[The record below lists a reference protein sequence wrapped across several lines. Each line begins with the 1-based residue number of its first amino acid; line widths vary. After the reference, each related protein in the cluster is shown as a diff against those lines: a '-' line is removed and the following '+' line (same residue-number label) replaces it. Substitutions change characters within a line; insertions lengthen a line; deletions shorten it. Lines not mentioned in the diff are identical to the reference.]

1 MIETILSLIKN
12 PWAVTLL
19 LSVAGLL
26 GISVQSKR
34 LKKAKQKVDEK
45 AHAEYEKRLR
55 QQQQQLVAD
64 SEKAKE
70 EYSDEKDEAV
80 GSVVPEMEKAKAV
93 PKDEQKPLGEDV
105 KTMAKAQEASQS
117 GPNRKV
123 SWRFCIVVLAGA
135 GRAGRAGGD

>member
-19 LSVAGLL
+19 LAVAGLL

-34 LKKAKQKVDEK
+34 LKKAKQKADDEK

-55 QQQQQLVAD
+55 QQQQQLVSD
-64 SEKAKE
+64 SEKAKAGYTEKKDDAVE
-70 EYSDEKDEAV
+70 E
-80 GSVVPEMEKAKAV
+80 VVPEMEKAKAV

-105 KTMAKAQEASQS
+105 KTMAKAQAERIAK
-117 GPNRKV
+117 R
-123 SWRFCIVVLAGA
+123 
-135 GRAGRAGGD
+135 RAEK

>member
-1 MIETILSLIKN
+1 MIEFIKSLISSQ
-12 PWAVTLL
+12 WGIVGVVIALL
-19 LSVAGLL
+19 LGAL
-26 GISVQSKR
+26 GIQTKR
-34 LKKAKQKVDEK
+34 VKSNKQKAEDEK

-105 KTMAKAQEASQS
+105 KTMAKAQAERIAK
-117 GPNRKV
+117 R
-123 SWRFCIVVLAGA
+123 
-135 GRAGRAGGD
+135 RAKK

>member
-34 LKKAKQKVDEK
+34 LRKAKQKVEDEK

-64 SEKAKE
+64 AEKAKE

-80 GSVVPEMEKAKAV
+80 GSVVPEMEKAKAL
-93 PKDEQKPLGEDV
+93 PEDERKPLGEDV
-105 KTMAKAQEASQS
+105 KTMAKAQAERIAK
-117 GPNRKV
+117 R
-123 SWRFCIVVLAGA
+123 
-135 GRAGRAGGD
+135 RAKK

>member
-19 LSVAGLL
+19 LFVAGLL

-34 LKKAKQKVDEK
+34 LKKAKQKVEDEK

-64 SEKAKE
+64 SERAKE

-105 KTMAKAQEASQS
+105 KTMAKAQAERIAK
-117 GPNRKV
+117 R
-123 SWRFCIVVLAGA
+123 
-135 GRAGRAGGD
+135 RAKK

>member
-12 PWAVTLL
+12 PWAMTLL

-34 LKKAKQKVDEK
+34 LKKAKQKVEDEK

-93 PKDEQKPLGEDV
+93 PKDKQKPLGEDV
-105 KTMAKAQEASQS
+105 KTMAKAQAERIAK
-117 GPNRKV
+117 R
-123 SWRFCIVVLAGA
+123 
-135 GRAGRAGGD
+135 RAKK

>member
-1 MIETILSLIKN
+1 MTIDTIFSLMRN
-12 PWAVTLL
+12 PWVLTLL
-19 LSVAGLL
+19 LALAGLL
-26 GISVQSKR
+26 GISVQSSR
-34 LKKAKQKVDEK
+34 LKKAKQKVEDEK

-93 PKDEQKPLGEDV
+93 PKDKQKPLGEDV
-105 KTMAKAQEASQS
+105 KTMAKAQAERIAK
-117 GPNRKV
+117 R
-123 SWRFCIVVLAGA
+123 
-135 GRAGRAGGD
+135 RAKK

>member
-1 MIETILSLIKN
+1 MIETILSLFRN
-12 PWAVTLL
+12 PWVATLL
-19 LSVAGLL
+19 LAIAGLL

-34 LKKAKQKVDEK
+34 LKKAKQKVEDEK

-80 GSVVPEMEKAKAV
+80 GSVVPEKEKAKAL
-93 PKDEQKPLGEDV
+93 PEDERKPLGEDV
-105 KTMAKAQEASQS
+105 KTMAKAQAERIAK
-117 GPNRKV
+117 R
-123 SWRFCIVVLAGA
+123 
-135 GRAGRAGGD
+135 RAKK

>member
-34 LKKAKQKVDEK
+34 LKKAKQKVEDEK

-80 GSVVPEMEKAKAV
+80 DEVVPEMDKAKAL
-93 PKDEQKPLGEDV
+93 PEDERKPLGDSV
-105 KTMAKAQEASQS
+105 KTMAKAQAERIAK
-117 GPNRKV
+117 R
-123 SWRFCIVVLAGA
+123 
-135 GRAGRAGGD
+135 RAKK

>member
-26 GISVQSKR
+26 GISVQSSR
-34 LKKAKQKVDEK
+34 LRKAKQKVEDEK

-64 SEKAKE
+64 SERAKE

-93 PKDEQKPLGEDV
+93 PKDKQKPLGEDV
-105 KTMAKAQEASQS
+105 KTMAKAQAERIAK
-117 GPNRKV
+117 R
-123 SWRFCIVVLAGA
+123 
-135 GRAGRAGGD
+135 RAKK